1 MKIWTIL
8 VAAGEG
14 LRFGSKKQFAE
25 LSGSSVL
32 FHSAIAASSVSDG
45 IVVVTS
51 GEDIEYV
58 KNCLHE
64 VKKVKEVVEGGSTRT
79 KSVRHGL
86 ELVPQDSEILIVHD
100 GVRPLASEKLFK
112 SVVNKVQEGS
122 EAVVPVIPVS
132 DSLRSINGSHIDR
145 SEVVAVQT
153 PQAFNATLLRKAYS
167 ICENT
172 SDDSSLVELA
182 GGTIDFVEGD
192 ARNLKITVNSDLLI
206 AEQFLNSKVID

>member
-1 MKIWTIL
+1 M
-8 VAAGEG
+8 
-14 LRFGSKKQFAE
+14 
-25 LSGSSVL
+25 
-32 FHSAIAASSVSDG
+32 
-45 IVVVTS
+45 
-51 GEDIEYV
+51 
-58 KNCLHE
+58 
-64 VKKVKEVVEGGSTRT
+64 
-79 KSVRHGL
+79 
-86 ELVPQDSEILIVHD
+86 IVHD

-153 PQAFNATLLRKAYS
+153 PQAFSATLLRKAYS